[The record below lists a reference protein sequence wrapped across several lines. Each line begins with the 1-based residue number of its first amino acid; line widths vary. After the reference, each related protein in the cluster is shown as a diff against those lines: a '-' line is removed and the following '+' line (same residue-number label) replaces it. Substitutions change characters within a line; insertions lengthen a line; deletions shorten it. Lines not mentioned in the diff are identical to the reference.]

1 MKKALLGIIICLI
14 GLTANSQNSTLVPEV
29 NPIVIQKTF
38 ALWQDYQDHHIML
51 SLDFV
56 ALDDQAQNIS
66 KKQFL
71 TTLTTGEYFPLKM
84 LSDKNQITTY
94 QLYKVQPTSDT
105 SIKAYMASLAFNEL
119 QNYTMEGQQFP
130 AFNYVDLQGNPITN
144 QSMLGNIVVIKC
156 WYIHCAACI
165 KEFSSVNALVSKYQ
179 ERSDVQFISL
189 AEDTPE
195 LLKAF
200 LIKKPLSY
208 SVVPNMKLYMNE
220 SLHLNAFPTHFILDK
235 QGKILKVLLNFESLE
250 VALKEVLEKN

>member
-1 MKKALLGIIICLI
+1 MKKALLGLII
-14 GLTANSQNSTLVPEV
+14 GLLCLTASSQKAALAPEV
-29 NPIVIQKTF
+29 NPEAIQKTF

-56 ALDDQAQNIS
+56 PLDDQAQNIS
-66 KKQFL
+66 KKEFL

-94 QLYKVQPTSDT
+94 QLYKVLPSSDT

-119 QNYTMEGQQFP
+119 QNYAMEGQQFP
-130 AFNYVDLQGNPITN
+130 SFNYIDLQGNPITN

-165 KEFSSVNALVSKYQ
+165 KEFSEVNALAAHYKDRR
-179 ERSDVQFISL
+179 ELQFISL

-195 LLKAF
+195 QLKAF

-208 SVVPNMKLYMNE
+208 SVVPNMKHYMNE